1 MQVRLGIH
9 IHAAVFGFHIA
20 LVGDAAAGGGHG
32 HRGTGLYIG
41 LVEKF
46 FLGGQADCTLPSRQ
60 IATVGQRRTGRH
72 REIPSS
78 CHCLF
83 VGHAAAGSQPCIL
96 AGFHHAQVVQVC
108 LGVHDHIAVFGFH
121 ITLVGD
127 AAGIGS
133 QIHTLAAR
141 YGALVV
147 QVGLGV
153 HGHATALGFHIA
165 FVGDAASSGSH
176 AHRRTCLYDAL
187 VEDVIGCCQFHL
199 VGGDQTLVDH
209 AFGGIQDDFI
219 PSQAVFILQR
229 PGRIFMEPAAA
240 HGQGTCGL
248 QIGFV
253 VDQADAFC
261 NCHRPVDGQVVH
273 RTVHV
278 VADGNVLCLAV
289 IVEGNGQVLTAA
301 AADDHI
307 GGIAA
312 VLHGHVLEVVEDFLV
327 IQLGSALQ
335 VDAGSGLQIGCECR
349 DGMARSLADMSAGL
363 QGQGIR
369 GQAAFGQ
376 VDGAVTGQAHRIGRY
391 LAVQRRCFVIFAK
404 AQVGF
409 RSNRNRM
416 ARNSLQGAEQQESF
430 CFPGLALA
438 GQVDVAIFCLGI
450 DGRTIPQDAYTAV
463 LRTDAARCL
472 QIKQAAGIEISLCR
486 SVRAHEDV
494 LRGIEH
500 HVLAGI
506 ETGKLQIVAAHTADI
521 HAAVCQS
528 RQAARQVDGN
538 FLICRTDVST
548 ATFEDEILALQVGTA
563 IRQGVGHAGFA
574 QNADIAITG
583 RYLAQFQDSIL
594 VLSEGTTGYI
604 DIAIGLDVQF
614 TFGFDAHRHLAV
626 DAEHFLSLVVFG
638 IAYIRNVGIDDF
650 LQVIE
655 TCIRGNILDQ
665 HIFGRFVRADVFS
678 LECDIVA
685 GDIGLLELRIRTA
698 LLLIDNGIADGIE
711 QFILRPT
718 GASLLQISQMI
729 FGCIAFSQVVVS
741 TGIIAIAVFQDLIVG
756 IVSGC
761 FFIVFISSLQLEILL
776 HFRPDAGLVFSH
788 VFCLFLF
795 VLSIAFDQTEVFPAL
810 DEGCR
815 IAAVNDIAAGQG
827 IDEAARRIQHHI
839 AVRGFDDAD
848 THIAVFGQMD
858 IAFGRDVD
866 TAGKRVQRVHS
877 GIRCF
882 HLQGRRIRTD
892 ASLPAHKINTIAL
905 DSRSCAILGQI
916 AQNGQTDIALRVLR
930 LNEIDMTCFAIGTVN
945 GDVHIAAAGIG
956 RVEFHRIAKG
966 LDGNIRQAVFGTELD
981 VVSLEQAAILVDG
994 TFLGSDGD
1002 GRARTALAGLD
1013 PAGQGDTSL
1022 TRHIDGRI
1030 AILIA
1035 KEADIDAVI
1044 RLDTAH
1050 ILLGRTRIGIPFC
1063 AFPMEPA

>member
-1 MQVRLGIH
+1 M
-9 IHAAVFGFHIA
+9 
-20 LVGDAAAGGGHG
+20 
-32 HRGTGLYIG
+32 
-41 LVEKF
+41 
-46 FLGGQADCTLPSRQ
+46 
-60 IATVGQRRTGRH
+60 
-72 REIPSS
+72 
-78 CHCLF
+78 
-83 VGHAAAGSQPCIL
+83 
-96 AGFHHAQVVQVC
+96 
-108 LGVHDHIAVFGFH
+108 
-121 ITLVGD
+121 
-127 AAGIGS
+127 
-133 QIHTLAAR
+133 
-141 YGALVV
+141 
-147 QVGLGV
+147 
-153 HGHATALGFHIA
+153 
-165 FVGDAASSGSH
+165 
-176 AHRRTCLYDAL
+176 
-187 VEDVIGCCQFHL
+187 
-199 VGGDQTLVDH
+199 GGDQTLVDH
-209 AFGGIQDDFI
+209 TLGGVQDDVV
-219 PSQAVFILQR
+219 PGQAVFILQG

-240 HGQGTCGL
+240 HSQSTRGL

-253 VDQADAFC
+253 IDQANAFRHR
-261 NCHRPVDGQVVH
+261 HRPVDSQVIH
-273 RTVHV
+273 FTVLV
-278 VADGNVLCLAV
+278 VPDGDILGLAV
-289 IVEGNGQVLTAA
+289 SVKGNGQIFAAA
-301 AADDHI
+301 AADGHI
-307 GGIAA
+307 SGIAA
-312 VLHGHVLEVVEDFLV
+312 VLHGYVLEVVEDFLV
-327 IQLGSALQ
+327 IQFGPTLQ
-335 VDAGSGLQIGCECR
+335 VDAGNRIQADGRCR
-349 DGMARSLADMSAGL
+349 DGMARSLADMSSGL

-369 GQAAFGQ
+369 GQAALCQ

-391 LAVQRRCFVIFAK
+391 LAVQRRDFVIFAK
-404 AQVGF
+404 AQAGF
-409 RSNRNRM
+409 RSDRNRM
-416 ARNSLQGAEQQESF
+416 ARNSLQSAEQQESF

-438 GQVDVAIFCLGI
+438 GQVDVAIFRFGI
-450 DGRTIPQDAYTAV
+450 DGRAIPQDAYAAL
-463 LRTDAARCL
+463 LRTDAAPCL
-472 QIKQAAGIEISLCR
+472 QIKPAAGIEISLCR
-486 SVRAHEDV
+486 SGRAHEDV
-494 LRGIEH
+494 LRGVEH

-614 TFGFDAHRHLAV
+614 PFGFDAHRHLAV

-638 IAYIRNVGIDDF
+638 IAYIRDIGIDDF

-665 HIFGRFVRADVFS
+665 HIFGRFVRADVFG

-685 GDIGLLELRIRTA
+685 GDVGLLELRIRAA

-718 GASLLQISQMI
+718 GAGLLQISQMI

-776 HFRPDAGLVFSH
+776 HFRLDAGLVFSH

-795 VLSIAFDQTEVFPAL
+795 VLAIAFDQAQVFPAL

-827 IDEAARRIQHHI
+827 IDEAARSGQRHI
-839 AVRGFDDAD
+839 AIRGLDDAD

-892 ASLPAHKINTIAL
+892 ASLPAHEINTIAL
-905 DSRSCAILGQI
+905 HSRSCAILGQI
-916 AQNGQTDIALRVLR
+916 AQNSQTDIALRVLR
-930 LNEIDMTCFAIGTVN
+930 LNEIHMTCFAIGTVN
-945 GDVHIAAAGIG
+945 GDVHIAAASIG
-956 RVEFHRIAKG
+956 CVEFHRIAKG
-966 LDGNIRQAVFGTELD
+966 LDGNIRQAGFGTELD
-981 VVSLEQAAILVDG
+981 VVALEQAALLVDG
-994 TFLGSDGD
+994 TFLRSDGD
-1002 GRARTALAGLD
+1002 GRAHTALAGLN

-1050 ILLGRTRIGIPFC
+1050 ILLGRTRVGIPFC